1 MRFFMRA
8 TTLALAVLAVPMLDA
23 AAQQAAP
30 KIAYVNSQALMN
42 AAPGRQEAEDR
53 FQREMQGYQQQVQR
67 MRDSLQ
73 AMLATYQQQQAT
85 LTDSARTARQLAIRT
100 REQEYTQRDQQLQ
113 QQMAERQQEL
123 VQPIMDMVRR
133 ALDEIRAEGGYAMI
147 FDTGSEVNV
156 IVAADKNLDITERV
170 IAKLRT
176 MKPAAAS
183 TTPAQPQ
190 QTRPAGATTPPPAG
204 VRRPPPQR

>member
-1 MRFFMRA
+1 MRLLMRA
-8 TTLALAVLAVPMLDA
+8 TTLALAVLAVPMFEA
-23 AAQQAAP
+23 STQQATP
-30 KIAYVNSQALMN
+30 KFAYVNSQALMN

-85 LTDSARTARQLAIRT
+85 LTDSARTARQAAIRT
-100 REQEYTQRDQQLQ
+100 REAEYTQRDQQLQ

-156 IVAADKNLDITERV
+156 IVAADKNLDITDRV

-176 MKPAAAS
+176 MKPVAAS
-183 TTPAQPQ
+183 ATPAQPQ
-190 QTRPAGATTPPPAG
+190 SRPTGATPPPPAG

>member
-1 MRFFMRA
+1 MRGFMRA
-8 TTLALAVLAVPMLDA
+8 TTLALAVLAVPMVA
-23 AAQQAAP
+23 ATAQQAAP
-30 KIAYVNSQALMN
+30 KFAFVNSQALMN
-42 AAPGRQEAEDR
+42 AAPGRQAAQDR
-53 FQREMQGYQQQVQR
+53 FDREMQAYQQQVQR

-73 AMLATYQQQQAT
+73 AMLTTYQQQQAT
-85 LTDSARTARQLAIRT
+85 LTEAQRTERQQAIRT

-113 QQMAERQQEL
+113 QQIAQRQQEL

-133 ALDEIRAEGGYAMI
+133 ALDEIREEGGYAMI

-156 IVAADKNLDITERV
+156 IVAADKNLDITDRV

-176 MKPAAAS
+176 MRPAAAS

-190 QTRPAGATTPPPAG
+190 QNRPAGATPPPAG
-204 VRRPPPQR
+204 VRPPPSR